1 MSILRYAY
9 ATGALLLGGSLQA
22 AQIEEPCK
30 NHYILDDCPHAAPK
44 SPNTFRL
51 RKLYSDPSG
60 NVQVVQLLESAG
72 LDDQHRWRGLT
83 LVSTDRHGVSKRVT
97 FSTDLPSAATA
108 HRPVILTTFGA
119 SDFTIP
125 PRFLPMDGGTL
136 EFAGV
141 DQWTF
146 GPLPENGLFDLFR
159 PTAPPQIPNETP
171 TQFLTFE
178 NEVWEPRVRDEL
190 LVEFHHPAT
199 DRYFVTMFAQDFEAI
214 DSGRVPGWVRTGDS
228 MRVWINNYYNPGDEE
243 IGPHAQPEGLLPV
256 CRLFLPP
263 PQGPSHFFSASLDEC
278 ALALRNIP
286 GLILETDQAFLA
298 FLPDTATG
306 TCAQYASPVYR
317 LWNPKEAMSHRF
329 TPSKAARDAMVERGW
344 VSEGWGQDGVAMCTF
359 GYREAP

>member
-72 LDDQHRWRGLT
+72 LDDQHRWTGLT

-214 DSGRVPGWVRTGDS
+214 DSGRVPGWVRTGGQHACLDQQLLQPRRRRNRPARAARRTPAGVPTLPSSAAGTLALLLGLARRMRACAAQHPRPDSGNGSGVPRVLGPTPRQEPAPS
-228 MRVWINNYYNPGDEE
+228 MR
-243 IGPHAQPEGLLPV
+243 A
-256 CRLFLPP
+256 R
-263 PQGPSHFFSASLDEC
+263 S
-278 ALALRNIP
+278 
-286 GLILETDQAFLA
+286 
-298 FLPDTATG
+298 TG
-306 TCAQYASPVYR
+306 SGIR
-317 LWNPKEAMSHRF
+317 R
-329 TPSKAARDAMVERGW
+329 RR
-344 VSEGWGQDGVAMCTF
+344 
-359 GYREAP
+359 